1 MKLEVYRGD
10 SKTYELEFL
19 DEQGNKLDL
28 TNVEITFTVK
38 RSVYDD
44 DSQAIIQKTITS
56 HTDPING
63 ITRINL
69 SPQDTDQPD
78 GVYVFDIQMK
88 DSLGNVKTLVVGKFY
103 IKPDVTR
110 SA

>member
-1 MKLEVYRGD
+1 VKLEVYRGD

-44 DSQAIIQKTITS
+44 DSQAIIQKIITS
-56 HTDPING
+56 HTDPTNG
-63 ITRINL
+63 ITRISL
-69 SPQDTDQPD
+69 TPADTDKED

-88 DSLGNVKTLVVGKFY
+88 DSLNNIKTLVVGRFY

-110 SA
+110 SV

>member
-28 TNVEITFTVK
+28 TNIEITFTVK

-56 HTDPING
+56 HTDPVNG
-63 ITRINL
+63 ITRISL
-69 SPQDTDQPD
+69 TPADTDKPD
-78 GVYVFDIQMK
+78 GVYIFDIQMK
-88 DSLGNVKTLVVGKFY
+88 DSLGNIKTIVVGKFY